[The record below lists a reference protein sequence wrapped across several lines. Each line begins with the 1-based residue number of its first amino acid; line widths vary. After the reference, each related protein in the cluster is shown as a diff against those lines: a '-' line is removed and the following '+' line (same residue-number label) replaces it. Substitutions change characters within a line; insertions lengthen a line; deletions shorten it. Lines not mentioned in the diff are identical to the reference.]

1 MIGNIVILSGLLVVV
16 TGVLVY
22 TLITD
27 YKKAKRGEKAEFWQ
41 EKEQD
46 EDDEK

>member
-1 MIGNIVILSGLLVVV
+1 MIGNFIMLGGLLVLV
-16 TGVLVY
+16 TGVFAY

-27 YKKAKRGEKAEFWQ
+27 YEKAKRGEKAEFWQ

-46 EDDEK
+46 EDEEK

>member
-1 MIGNIVILSGLLVVV
+1 MISNIIILSGLLVVV
-16 TGVLVY
+16 TGVFAY
-22 TLITD
+22 TLIND

-46 EDDEK
+46 EDEGK

>member
-1 MIGNIVILSGLLVVV
+1 MISNIVILSGLLVLV
-16 TGVLVY
+16 TGVLIY

-46 EDDEK
+46 EDEGK

>member
-1 MIGNIVILSGLLVVV
+1 MIGNIVILSGLLILV
-16 TGVLVY
+16 TGIFAY

-46 EDDEK
+46 EDEGK

>member
-1 MIGNIVILSGLLVVV
+1 MIGNIIILSGLLVLV
-16 TGVLVY
+16 TGVFAY

-41 EKEQD
+41 GKEQD

>member
-1 MIGNIVILSGLLVVV
+1 MISNIVILSGLLVLV
-16 TGVLVY
+16 TGVFAY
-22 TLITD
+22 TIITD

>member
-1 MIGNIVILSGLLVVV
+1 MIGNIIILSGLLILV
-16 TGVLVY
+16 TGVFAY

>member
-1 MIGNIVILSGLLVVV
+1 MISNIIILSGLLVLV
-16 TGVLVY
+16 TGVFAY

-27 YKKAKRGEKAEFWQ
+27 YENAKRGEKAEFWQ

-46 EDDEK
+46 EDNEK

>member
-1 MIGNIVILSGLLVVV
+1 MIGNIIILSGLLVLV
-16 TGVLVY
+16 TGVFAY
-22 TLITD
+22 TIITD